1 MPRARAFAKKL
12 ADAPL
17 AIIDKGAGHNKAQ
30 VMNLIGDVEGKV
42 CVMLDDMIDTGGTL
56 LAGAELCRTLGAREV
71 YACATHAVFSPP
83 AVERLGSVRFEVIV
97 TNSIPHTP
105 ERFRAVDRVIRRELT
120 R

>member
-1 MPRARAFAKKL
+1 
-12 ADAPL
+12 
-17 AIIDKGAGHNKAQ
+17 
-30 VMNLIGDVEGKV
+30 MNLIGDVEGKV

-71 YACATHAVFSPP
+71 YACATRRGVLATS
-83 AVERLGSVRFEVIV
+83 GGTVRQRRAYRSHRDQFY
-97 TNSIPHTP
+97 SAYAG